1 MKIGEEI
8 IGAIS
13 GGPTFLGE
21 LKNFIFWTGVADP
34 WHFGTDP
41 DPRIRASD

>member
-21 LKNFIFWTGVADP
+21 LKFLFFWISVADP
-34 WHFGTDP
+34 
-41 DPRIRASD
+41 